1 MSPITGLVAMII
13 WLRALMSKKL
23 KKEKAISMDLIKLM
37 DFEIE
42 ATQERSLYTNLL
54 AEKITEEKLD
64 YRLLEMLS
72 DGLSISNKL
81 LRELDLIVSRNPI
94 LIPDDKDVEQV
105 ILFPED
111 KAILEAIVI
120 TRSHLREDMRR
131 IKNISSFFH

>member
-1 MSPITGLVAMII
+1 MII

-23 KKEKAISMDLIKLM
+23 KKEKAISMDLVKLM
-37 DFEIE
+37 EFEIE

-120 TRSHLREDMRR
+120 SSSRR
-131 IKNISSFFH
+131 HEKNKKYFKFFSLNT

>member
-1 MSPITGLVAMII
+1 MII

>member
-1 MSPITGLVAMII
+1 
-13 WLRALMSKKL
+13 MSKKL